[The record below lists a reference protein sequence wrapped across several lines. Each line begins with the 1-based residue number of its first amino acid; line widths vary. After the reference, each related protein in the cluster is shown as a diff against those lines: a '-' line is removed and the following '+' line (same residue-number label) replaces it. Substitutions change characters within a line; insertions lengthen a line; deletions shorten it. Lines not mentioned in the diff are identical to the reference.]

1 VGLVAAAT
9 VVLVQADLEL
19 LLVALQTQA
28 VAVAEHIKQALVLWA
43 ADQVLLYY
51 VGLQHNNEF

>member
-1 VGLVAAAT
+1 MVAQ
-9 VVLVQADLEL
+9 VQADLEL
-19 LLVALQTQA
+19 LLEALQILVEVG
-28 VAVAEHIKQALVLWA
+28 VAHILLAEAPLA